1 MATATGSLASF
12 AIAITVA
19 TALPA
24 AFLVNGLSTS
34 STTAS
39 MNEIVFGRDGSRRK
53 PFASVPCCTVAD
65 HLGAPR
71 GMSHLA

>member
-19 TALPA
+19 TALVLPA

-39 MNEIVFGRDGSRRK
+39 MSEIVFAFRVTPVD
-53 PFASVPCCTVAD
+53 
-65 HLGAPR
+65 LG
-71 GMSHLA
+71 